1 MAMVKLNPARETT
14 AMRNLMDR
22 LFEDTLDYSG
32 GTRTARLPIDAYT
45 TDNEI
50 VVTAS
55 IPGANP
61 DDVEITVEGDSLTIR
76 GHIEPRLDNV
86 NYIFAER
93 FHGEFSRTLQLNV
106 PVDVDNIEAHFENG
120 VLTLTLPKAEEV
132 RPRVIKVNAK

>member
-1 MAMVKLNPARETT
+1 
-14 AMRNLMDR
+14 MRNLMDR
-22 LFEDTLDYSG
+22 VFDDSLDYTG

-50 VVTAS
+50 VVTAT

-61 DDVEITVEGDSLTIR
+61 DDVEITVEGESLTIR
-76 GHIEPRLDNV
+76 GHIAPRLENV

-106 PVDVDNIEAHFENG
+106 PVDLDNIEANFDSG

-132 RPRVIKVNAK
+132 RPRVIKVNTK